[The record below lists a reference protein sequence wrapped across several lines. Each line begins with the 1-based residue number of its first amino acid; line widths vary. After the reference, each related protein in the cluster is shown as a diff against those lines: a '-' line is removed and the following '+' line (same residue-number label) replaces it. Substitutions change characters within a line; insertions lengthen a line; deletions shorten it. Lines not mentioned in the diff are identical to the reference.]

1 MSTSTTPEST
11 WVTFKRAV
19 IKETNLTGTKFA
31 LLYVADNVTDY
42 GRIDE
47 KFFPLIEKQLEDL
60 QQGIFTDLRCKP
72 DPYKGEG
79 NWRLDDVYYQKLN
92 AELGRISLETMATSI
107 DTPLEPEPEPEEITT
122 ANFDKDSVKITF
134 SVDKTDHAV
143 LKLLHKQLRET
154 NPDIKTFE
162 ASNSYVLSNLLE
174 LLRSVQPEIN
184 RLYPKT
190 PF

>member
-1 MSTSTTPEST
+1 MSTSTAPEST
-11 WVTFKRAV
+11 WITFKRAV

-92 AELGRISLETMATSI
+92 AELGRISLETMG
-107 DTPLEPEPEPEEITT
+107 TPVIKPPEPEET
-122 ANFDKDSVKITF
+122 AALKSDKDSVKITF

-143 LKLLHKQLRET
+143 LKQLHKQLRHSNAELQ
-154 NPDIKTFE
+154 TFE
-162 ASNSYVLSNLLE
+162 ASNSYVLTNLLE
-174 LLRSVQPEIN
+174 LLRSVHPEIN

>member
-1 MSTSTTPEST
+1 MSTSTAPESA
-11 WVTFKRAV
+11 WITFKRAV
-19 IKETNLTGTKFA
+19 IKETNLTNTKFA
-31 LLYVADNVTDY
+31 LLYVADNLTDY

-92 AELGRISLETMATSI
+92 AELGRISLETMVAPVTTPPQPELEQTS
-107 DTPLEPEPEPEEITT
+107 E

>member
-1 MSTSTTPEST
+1 MVAPVTTLPQPEFEQTSE
-11 WVTFKRAV
+11 
-19 IKETNLTGTKFA
+19 
-31 LLYVADNVTDY
+31 
-42 GRIDE
+42 
-47 KFFPLIEKQLEDL
+47 
-60 QQGIFTDLRCKP
+60 
-72 DPYKGEG
+72 
-79 NWRLDDVYYQKLN
+79 
-92 AELGRISLETMATSI
+92 
-107 DTPLEPEPEPEEITT
+107 
-122 ANFDKDSVKITF
+122 ANFDKDSVKITL